1 MTLLLFVLLACGA
14 PSTDGK
20 PASAPAAAAVPVP
33 AATTPAPIDPAC
45 VQKAD
50 AADGATDGVVHKCA
64 GCTLLMEGDP
74 AHASTHGGV
83 TLHSCSPGCKERLD
97 ADPGAVLAKACATR

>member
-1 MTLLLFVLLACGA
+1 MTAILVLLLACGGPAVEGA
-14 PSTDGK
+14 PT
-20 PASAPAAAAVPVP
+20 PAPVATP
-33 AATTPAPIDPAC
+33 VATTPTPIDPAC

-50 AADGATDGVVHKCA
+50 AADGAADGVVHKCA

-74 AHASTHGGV
+74 AQASTHGGV
-83 TLHSCSPGCKERLD
+83 TLHSCSSGCKERLD

>member
-1 MTLLLFVLLACGA
+1 MTAIFLVLLACGGA
-14 PSTDGK
+14 ATDAAST
-20 PASAPAAAAVPVP
+20 SVPAAAPVAV
-33 AATTPAPIDPAC
+33 ATAPIDPSC

-64 GCTLLMEGDP
+64 ACTLLMDGDP
-74 AHASTHGGV
+74 AQASTHGGV